1 MIYTITLAVAI
12 EQLIVRSAGKRV
24 PAPGQD
30 GAPAQLARNPSAR
43 VSVLRLSQ
51 YWHVFEMN
59 NGGLRF
65 VNPPYESLPLIRWR
79 AHHEA
84 VERRLDLDLTGEA

>member
-43 VSVLRLSQ
+43 V
-51 YWHVFEMN
+51 
-59 NGGLRF
+59 
-65 VNPPYESLPLIRWR
+65 
-79 AHHEA
+79 
-84 VERRLDLDLTGEA
+84 